1 MEKAGQALL
10 DAPLA
15 SANNVGPLLAKL
27 AQPEAHD
34 QASVIMKDLTT
45 GLGLERAWQDAPF
58 FFVRPTGFDSCPV
71 RPSCQSCW

>member
-27 AQPEAHD
+27 AQPDAHD
-34 QASVIMKDLTT
+34 EASM
-45 GLGLERAWQDAPF
+45 
-58 FFVRPTGFDSCPV
+58 S
-71 RPSCQSCW
+71 